1 MGHEDAFPSW
11 PTRAISSE
19 SDNRIKGQ
27 DILIELA
34 EDMLNPKALLESLND
49 GVYAVDTDRKIIYWG
64 PSAERITGWR
74 SEDILGKRCS
84 DGVLCHV
91 DKDGRSLCGRE
102 HCPLHRAM
110 VTNNSSDLPIIVF
123 ARHAKGRQVPM
134 RVSVA
139 PIRNASGKVVG
150 GVETFRDVSQEHEDA
165 KLVRRIQATMLQKKV
180 LKESRVTFT
189 THYLPWGMVGGDYYA
204 MERIDKDDF
213 AFILADV
220 SGHGFA
226 ASLYTVYLNAL
237 WQTHFDLLSQ
247 PAKLAHVIHKK
258 LATLINNDTRF
269 ATAIFGLLDLKKMC
283 VTLAFAGGPTPLR
296 FSSDGTLEVL
306 EGSGIPLGMPID
318 TKYQEH
324 SVTIR
329 PGDCLLAFTDGVTEI
344 TNVNGKLL
352 DVEGLVHI
360 LREVDYPRA
369 GDLKAL
375 EEKLLKFSDRIRFND
390 DLTFLEIRL

>member
-1 MGHEDAFPSW
+1 MID
-11 PTRAISSE
+11 
-19 SDNRIKGQ
+19 
-27 DILIELA
+27 LA
-34 EDMLNPKALLESLND
+34 EDTLNPEALLESLND

-64 PSAERITGWR
+64 PSAEKITGWR

-150 GVETFRDVSQEHEDA
+150 GVETFRDVSQEHEET
-165 KLVRRIQATMLQKKV
+165 KLVRRIQSTMLQKKA
-180 LKESRVTFT
+180 LKDHRVTFT
-189 THYLPWGMVGGDYYA
+189 THYLPWGVVGGDYYA
-204 MERIDKDDF
+204 MERINKDHF

-226 ASLYTVYLNAL
+226 ASLYTVYLDAL
-237 WQTHFDLLSQ
+237 WQTHLDQLSQ
-247 PAKLAHVIHKK
+247 PAKLAQVIHKK
-258 LATLINNDTRF
+258 LAALISDDARF
-269 ATAIFGLLDLKKMC
+269 ATAIFGLLDLKRMC
-283 VTLAFAGGPTPLR
+283 ATLTFAGGPTPLL
-296 FSSDGTLEVL
+296 FGGDGTLKVL
-306 EGSGIPLGMPID
+306 EGTGIPLGMPIEA
-318 TKYQEH
+318 KYEEQTVPIH
-324 SVTIR
+324 
-329 PGDCLLAFTDGVTEI
+329 PGACLLAFTDGVTEI
-344 TNVNGKLL
+344 TDVNGKLL
-352 DVEGLVHI
+352 DIEGLAHI
-360 LREVDYPRA
+360 LKEVDYPNA

-375 EEKLLKFSDRIRFND
+375 EEKLLKISDRIRFND
-390 DLTFLEIRL
+390 DLTFLELRISK